1 MPASKADLILHP
13 TRMRIILALAGRK
26 MSALQLVAAMPD
38 IPQATLYRHIK
49 TLAKANI
56 LAVAEERRVRGTTET
71 VYTLEH
77 GGGRLSPQEFA
88 KMSKDDHL
96 RYFTA
101 FLAGLLN
108 DFSRYLDTAE
118 EGNILRDGVGY
129 NRAPLYLSDEEIIEI
144 SNVIN
149 GALLPKLNNKPG
161 EGRRR
166 RDLISIMIPIDDEP
180 PKPATDS
187 NPRSTE
193 E

>member
-1 MPASKADLILHP
+1 MASSKADLILHP

-56 LAVAEERRVRGTTET
+56 LAVAEERKVRGTTET
-71 VYTLEH
+71 IYTLEH
-77 GGGRLSPQEFA
+77 GAGRLSAEEFA

-101 FLAGLLN
+101 FLASLLN
-108 DFSRYLDTAE
+108 DFSHYLQSSDE
-118 EGNILRDGVGY
+118 INMRRDGVGY
-129 NRAPLYLSDEEIIEI
+129 NRVPLYLSDEELIEI

-161 EGRRR
+161 PGRRR
-166 RDLISIMIPIDDEP
+166 RDLISIVMPNDEP
-180 PKPATDS
+180 T
-187 NPRSTE
+187 TT
-193 E
+193 